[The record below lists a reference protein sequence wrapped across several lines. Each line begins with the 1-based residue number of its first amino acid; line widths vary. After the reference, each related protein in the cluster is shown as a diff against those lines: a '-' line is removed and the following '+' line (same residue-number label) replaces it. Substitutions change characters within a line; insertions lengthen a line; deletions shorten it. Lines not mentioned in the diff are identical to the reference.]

1 MGKARGRYSRH
12 ETTAPGTTRS
22 HHCKTQRRGHQDNAH
37 LVKLSCRKASTSTA
51 SSRRAPTR
59 QPVIPSH
66 ILTSTVAHLQPA
78 LHETSSS
85 LQAGIRPQPHRRGTT
100 DNYTQERRQASVLEA
115 SNWDRSLAMATPMET
130 RSTKPSEPERQGIET
145 QFQGLN
151 ISPATASPSPSKFT
165 LHQAQTPMERQAA
178 QTSGITGTTPIS
190 VNNPHASAVSSTSF
204 AGTAAAVGGGGG
216 AGSGAGAGSS
226 GGAGFGAGGAGHGG
240 GGGGVVGSRGGG
252 GGGAGFGGAGAGC
265 GAGLGG
271 AGAGSGSRGRGGAG

>member
-1 MGKARGRYSRH
+1 MGKPRCRYSRH

-22 HHCKTQRRGHQDNAH
+22 HHCKMQRMGQQDNAH
-37 LVKLSCRKASTSTA
+37 PVKLSSHKASTSMA
-51 SSRRAPTR
+51 SSRRVPTR
-59 QPVIPSH
+59 HPVIPSH
-66 ILTSTVAHLQPA
+66 NLTSTVAHLQQ
-78 LHETSSS
+78 ETSFSP
-85 LQAGIRPQPHRRGTT
+85 QAGISLQPHLRGPT
-100 DNYTQERRQASVLEA
+100 DNYTRERHQAPALET
-115 SNWDRSLAMATPMET
+115 SNWDRSVAMET
-130 RSTKPSEPERQGIET
+130 KSSRQREAERHGLDK
-145 QFQGLN
+145 QFGELN